1 MRCWK
6 CQRIAIRRKIKRPEY
21 YCVRCMREWDAIDGE
36 DATVVASRNE
46 YERYASEVEQIRRQQ
61 RAEREAAEIRRLEQ
75 LNRRKPVSG
84 SAFES
89 VFNIAIILV
98 VGSMLALI
106 GYMCATEG
114 FPDMGG
120 DDGYEEECAVED
132 RGGRIREICW

>member
-1 MRCWK
+1 
-6 CQRIAIRRKIKRPEY
+6 
-21 YCVRCMREWDAIDGE
+21 MREWDAIDGE
-36 DATVVASRNE
+36 DAIVVASRNE

-106 GYMCATEG
+106 GYMCATV
-114 FPDMGG
+114 F
-120 DDGYEEECAVED
+120 
-132 RGGRIREICW
+132 RGVMVLNME